1 MSYCAVADGHP
12 DHGPFHDQDHGVPVT
27 DERALFE
34 RLCLEIAQAGL
45 SWETAL
51 KRRDGMRAAFDGYD
65 VDVIAAYGPADVT
78 RLMGDARIIRN
89 RLKIDAT
96 IHNARTVQA
105 FRAEGGFAA
114 WLGRHASAPDGP
126 RDRAAWVKLFK
137 RHFRFTGG
145 EIVNEFL
152 MGLSILPGAHAPGCP
167 IGDALYAELA
177 ALPLGHPRLPPWPI
191 KRVDS

>member
-1 MSYCAVADGHP
+1 MSYCAIAHGHP
-12 DHGPFHDQDHGVPVT
+12 VHGPFHDTDHGVPVT

-51 KRRDGMRAAFDGYD
+51 KRRDGMRLALDGYD
-65 VDVIAAYGPADVT
+65 IDAIAAYGPADVE
-78 RLMGDARIIRN
+78 RLMGDGRIIRN
-89 RLKIDAT
+89 RLKIQAY
-96 IHNARTVQA
+96 IHNARAV
-105 FRAEGGFAA
+105 RAMRDDGGFAA
-114 WLGRHASAPDGP
+114 WLGRWATAAEGP
-126 RDRAAWVKLFK
+126 KDRAAWVKLFK

-167 IGDALYAELA
+167 VGDALYAALA
-177 ALPLGHPRLPPWPI
+177 ALPPGDARRPPWPI
-191 KRVDS
+191 ERVDS

>member
-1 MSYCAVADGHP
+1 MSYCAIALGHP
-12 DHGPFHDQDHGVPVT
+12 IHGPFHDQDHGVPVT

-65 VDVIAAYGPADVT
+65 VDRIAAYGPADVD

-89 RLKIDAT
+89 RLKIDA
-96 IHNARTVQA
+96 IIQNARTVQTM
-105 FRAEGGFAA
+105 RAEGGFAA

-126 RDRAAWVKLFK
+126 KDRAAWVKLFK
-137 RHFRFTGG
+137 RQFRFTGG

-152 MGLSILPGAHAPGCP
+152 MGLSILPGAHALGCP
-167 IGDALYAELA
+167 IGDALYA
-177 ALPLGHPRLPPWPI
+177 ALDTLPPQDPRRPPWPI